1 MSLANRMDERA
12 IKAERA
18 RKQLYKHREAL
29 RRKRESALLDAD
41 AHSKETQTEQKQPAA
56 SPASGPLDKPET
68 ASAEDAVPCEA
79 PDTTDIFS
87 ADVLEPQKE
96 ADTAA
101 LFAVDDAASRPEA
114 PSDVPATEPAHF
126 ASELWSTDAQTD
138 AFDFEPGVETNMEQ
152 LAAPSYSTAEPATGL
167 FDTTVQPQTTTN
179 LYAPFPQRAKS
190 MDNYA
195 ESFEAS
201 VYERDEDQ
209 AGEGV
214 DPYVVG
220 EIRNGGIASHLC
232 EQQIEEVDGDGREV
246 RQDDD
251 GGHDQP
257 PSVHPPDPR
266 TEGTRPP
273 GEGCARVGHRR
284 IELSV
289 PEGDQEHRDESDEE
303 DRRYLLAHL

>member
-1 MSLANRMDERA
+1 MSLADRMDERA

-18 RKQLYKHREAL
+18 RKQLNKHREAL

-41 AHSKETQTEQKQPAA
+41 AHPKETQTEQKQPAA

-101 LFAVDDAASRPEA
+101 LFAVDDAAPRPEA
-114 PSDVPATEPAHF
+114 PSDISVTEPAHF
-126 ASELWSTDAQTD
+126 ASELWSTDAQID
-138 AFDFEPGVETNMEQ
+138 AFDFEPGVDTNIEQ
-152 LAAPSYSTAEPATGL
+152 SRAPSYSAAEPATGL

-201 VYERDEDQ
+201 VYE
-209 AGEGV
+209 
-214 DPYVVG
+214 
-220 EIRNGGIASHLC
+220 
-232 EQQIEEVDGDGREV
+232 
-246 RQDDD
+246 
-251 GGHDQP
+251 
-257 PSVHPPDPR
+257 
-266 TEGTRPP
+266 
-273 GEGCARVGHRR
+273 
-284 IELSV
+284 LSLI
-289 PEGDQEHRDESDEE
+289 HI
-303 DRRYLLAHL
+303 